1 MRSYKRV
8 SRLFVFSVMLS
19 VIAVLGVLFFCLN
32 VLFDVSL
39 FRFAVLRAAA
49 RRLLFCGL
57 GVLIFCIDVL
67 FDVHLFVLRAEVR
80 SLLVLLFWRSRLSI
94 AACRSAAAANETE
107 VDYPFCFD
115 RRAFLAAV
123 TLSRLRKF
131 V

>member
-1 MRSYKRV
+1 MPSCGD
-8 SRLFVFSVMLS
+8 FDF
-19 VIAVLGVLFFCLN
+19 AVLMCCLFGIN
-32 VLFDVSL
+32 DLFDV
-39 FRFAVLRAAA
+39 R
-49 RRLLFCGL
+49 
-57 GVLIFCIDVL
+57 
-67 FDVHLFVLRAEVR
+67 LFVLRAEVR
-80 SLLVLLFWRSRLSI
+80 SLLVLRFWRSRLSI

>member
-49 RRLLFCGL
+49 RRFLFCGL
-57 GVLIFCIDVL
+57 DVLPFCINDL
-67 FDVHLFVLRAEVR
+67 FDVNLFVLFLPAEVR
-80 SLLVLLFWRSRLSI
+80 RLLFC
-94 AACRSAAAANETE
+94 AT
-107 VDYPFCFD
+107 
-115 RRAFLAAV
+115 
-123 TLSRLRKF
+123 
-131 V
+131 

>member
-49 RRLLFCGL
+49 RRFLFCGL
-57 GVLIFCIDVL
+57 DVL
-67 FDVHLFVLRAEVR
+67 
-80 SLLVLLFWRSRLSI
+80 S
-94 AACRSAAAANETE
+94 
-107 VDYPFCFD
+107 
-115 RRAFLAAV
+115 FLYKRF
-123 TLSRLRKF
+123 S
-131 V
+131 